1 MDISVVIPAFN
12 EESRLRPTVDET
24 VEYFRRRRSAFEIIV
39 VDDGSRDGTS
49 RLVSEMELIVPEL
62 RLIRLAAN
70 RGKGYA
76 VRTGILNSRGAR
88 VLIADAD
95 GSTPI
100 AEVERLEGALDGGA
114 AVAIGS
120 RALSSA
126 ETEVKAKLYRRLI
139 GRSFHL
145 WVKVFAVRGIRDTQ
159 CGFKL
164 FGGAAAHDL
173 FSRMRMNGFSF
184 DVEVLLN
191 AQRRGYRIAE
201 VPVNWEHRA
210 GSRVNL
216 LKDSLR
222 MARDVVIIRSHA
234 MRRHYDE
241 SHVAALPLAAGARG
255 REPVDMAQVEMSA
268 VSSGRF

>member
-12 EESRLRPTVDET
+12 EELRLRPTVEEA
-24 VEYFRRRRSAFEIIV
+24 VQYFRARRSAFEIIV

-49 RLVSEMELIVPEL
+49 RLVSEMELVIPEL

-76 VRTGILNSRGAR
+76 VRTGILNSRGER

-95 GSTPI
+95 GSTPM
-100 AEVERLEGALDGGA
+100 AEVERLEEALDGGA

-120 RALSSA
+120 RALSST

-139 GRSFHL
+139 GRTFHL
-145 WVKVFAVRGIRDTQ
+145 WVNVFAVRGIRDTQ

-164 FGGAAAHDL
+164 FSGAAAHDL
-173 FSRMRMNGFSF
+173 FSRVRMNGFSF

-191 AQRRGYRIAE
+191 AQRREYRIAE
-201 VPVNWEHRA
+201 IPVNWEHRP

-216 LKDSLR
+216 LMDSLR

-234 MRRHYDE
+234 MRRHYDQ
-241 SHVAALPLAAGARG
+241 SHVAALPLAAATRNH
-255 REPVDMAQVEMSA
+255 EPVRMTA
-268 VSSGRF
+268 VSTGRF